1 MTKMTVEIE
10 AAEGCQLDVEG
21 IKDYLTKIFR
31 MEGVDG
37 VKILGNR
44 EGENE

>member
-1 MTKMTVEIE
+1 MKWMLVEI
-10 AAEGCQLDVEG
+10 AATEGCVLDVEK
-21 IKDYLTKIFR
+21 IKDYLADIFR

-44 EGENE
+44 EGEDE

>member
-21 IKDYLTKIFR
+21 IKDYLAEIFR
-31 MEGVDG
+31 MEEVDG
-37 VKILGNR
+37 VKILGGQD
-44 EGENE
+44 E

>member
-10 AAEGCQLDVEG
+10 AVEGCVLDVEK
-21 IKDYLTKIFR
+21 IKDYLAEIFR

-37 VKILGNR
+37 VKIIGKQ
-44 EGENE
+44 EGEDE